1 MGIER
6 LDVITDNH
14 FGMSF
19 GAMESSSGG
28 DYLRVEDVLARLLE
42 IQSNHHRADLL
53 LDAPDAILIRTPY
66 YFGA

>member
-42 IQSNHHRADLL
+42 IQSNQG
-53 LDAPDAILIRTPY
+53 APGIAFFQLNQLI
-66 YFGA
+66 GELI